1 MACLVNGGKGKNF
14 VEILRYFGVNDAR
27 NRIDRAIL
35 DLNMKSHSVSQVKT
49 KYLAVS
55 MDIHI
60 ELFRISETTSI
71 AKIQQVKTDAMF
83 NFLLR
88 VFPNTF
94 KFENEEQFLQ
104 ESFVGFNNGSLIK
117 CSVVAELAP
126 KPCLDDEMDEGAS

>member
-1 MACLVNGGKGKNF
+1 
-14 VEILRYFGVNDAR
+14 
-27 NRIDRAIL
+27 
-35 DLNMKSHSVSQVKT
+35 
-49 KYLAVS
+49 
-55 MDIHI
+55 
-60 ELFRISETTSI
+60 
-71 AKIQQVKTDAMF
+71 VKTDAMF